1 MSTKFARVQNLAN
14 DLGGSLQETYGI
26 CAHNVE
32 ASEQRLAKCRPLRK
46 SAKNA
51 KKSAKIG
58 GVGCQKEQFNP
69 LKIEKSYMNYK
80 KINFEQY

>member
-14 DLGGSLQETYGI
+14 DLGGSLQEMYGI
-26 CAHNVE
+26 CAYNVE
-32 ASEQRLAKCRPLRK
+32 ASEHHLAKCWK